1 MKKIA
6 LFFSVIFFLFS
17 CAKEEKPDYLW
28 DEEIFVEVLVEV
40 QLAEEM
46 IRLSYNRIGDTIFNP
61 DSIYASVF
69 QKMEV
74 SRVDYDSNYNYYME
88 RPKKFEKLFEQVIVR
103 LSEEAALVEKQK
115 KSSTSKELK
124 D

>member
-40 QLAEEM
+40 QLAEAM

>member
-17 CAKEEKPDYLW
+17 CANEEKPDYLW

-40 QLAEEM
+40 QLAEAM